1 MGAQTRALAWLA
13 ATLLAASL
21 VVFLVLDVLPGDPAA
36 IMLGMDAEPSAL
48 AALHHRLGFDLPL
61 ATRYLR
67 WVGALLTGDL
77 GVSTSYDIPVSQL
90 LGNRLAVTLPLTLL
104 ALLLSVLLG
113 IPLGVMGAAWRG
125 RAAGTALDALTQL
138 GQAIP
143 DFWLGVLLIL
153 IVALHG
159 HLLPASGFPGWA
171 HPLAGLAALLLP
183 ALAIA
188 LPQGAVLARVM
199 RGSVLSVQDEE
210 FMRTA
215 RGKGLSRR
223 AALWRHAVPN
233 ALIPTVTIVGM
244 QFSFLVAGTIVVE
257 NVFSLPGVGR
267 LVYQAVAQR
276 DLIVVQDL
284 VILFV
289 AVVIMVNFAVE
300 RLYGRLD
307 PRLADAAVRRGG

>member
-1 MGAQTRALAWLA
+1 MRAAMRPLAWLA

-36 IMLGMDAEPSAL
+36 IVLGMDADPAAL
-48 AALHHRLGFDLPL
+48 AALHHRLGSDLPVT
-61 ATRYLR
+61 TRYLR
-67 WVGALLTGDL
+67 WVGGLLTGDL
-77 GVSTSYDIPVSQL
+77 GVSTTYDIPVSQL

-113 IPLGVMGAAWRG
+113 IPLGVLGAAWRG

-159 HLLPASGFPGWA
+159 HLLPASGFPGWD
-171 HPLAGLAALLLP
+171 HPLSGLAALLLP

-244 QFSFLVAGTIVVE
+244 QFSFLVAGTIVIE

-267 LVYQAVAQR
+267 LVYEAIIQR

-289 AVVIMVNFAVE
+289 AVVIVVNFVVE
-300 RLYGRLD
+300 LLYGRLD
-307 PRLADAAVRRGG
+307 PRLADAAGRRGG